1 MITSGPCHEHGLS
14 FCPSAEAIAQSGHAF
29 GLSRIALR
37 NGVSIDRL
45 HLQAP
50 RAHSKVVL
58 NQGPQQQTTTCLRHT
73 VRMAIAEQTGMV
85 QTVLAA
91 RGYRLEVLTRL
102 MESPVDYLRSAL
114 ATTQV
119 SEGWFGPTLRHIV
132 MLAIV
137 E

>member
-1 MITSGPCHEHGLS
+1 
-14 FCPSAEAIAQSGHAF
+14 
-29 GLSRIALR
+29 
-37 NGVSIDRL
+37 
-45 HLQAP
+45 
-50 RAHSKVVL
+50 
-58 NQGPQQQTTTCLRHT
+58 
-73 VRMAIAEQTGMV
+73 MAIAEQTGRE

-102 MESPVDYLRSAL
+102 MEPPVDYLRSAS
-114 ATTQV
+114 ATTKV